1 MWTVPSLTEETF
13 QSGEAGFSLFS
24 GIAGWEVTHIFL
36 TLDYDGS
43 KLPQGR
49 GEGGYLGVFLG
60 PQDTTNHIKNTLPC
74 VVSNVSSGNLV

>member
-36 TLDYDGS
+36 TLDYDS
-43 KLPQGR
+43 RQA
-49 GEGGYLGVFLG
+49 
-60 PQDTTNHIKNTLPC
+60 
-74 VVSNVSSGNLV
+74 SSGTGRRRVLGGVSGPSGHH